1 MWPIVISIGILYDD
15 GVTDQIV
22 AGSIEP
28 KEEQRETNRE
38 YERQDEILDHWAAQC
53 QRQAQICPGAHQD
66 HVRLI
71 RTFNGSYTSALNHP

>member
-38 YERQDEILDHWAAQC
+38 YERQDEILDH
-53 QRQAQICPGAHQD
+53 
-66 HVRLI
+66 
-71 RTFNGSYTSALNHP
+71 